1 MAVYFKFKSAKDFD
15 SVSIDGHFISVANLK
30 EKIVE
35 QKKLGRGSDY
45 DLVVSNAQTNEEYT
59 DEGYL
64 VPKNTSVIVRRVP
77 GRPRMP
83 IVADV
88 KEERKPTPEAAP
100 LKNGLPHVESS
111 QKNLNISSV
120 PDVLDDFGIDLYAVP
135 EPAQPTAASLTED
148 EDNKIKA
155 FVDASANDW
164 QRQTQESF
172 SAGRGSGGKGQGRGA
187 PLRGYGTGRG
197 FEKKNPP
204 HGYVCHRCGVTGHYI
219 QHCPTNGDPS
229 YDIKK
234 VKPPTGI
241 PKTMLVANP
250 DGSYALPTG
259 EVAVLKPNEAVFERE
274 VDGLPSSSRPVLDI
288 PPELCCPLCK
298 GVLKEAVLTSKCCFK
313 SYCDKCIRNEIITNA
328 KCVCGAK
335 NILAD
340 DLLPNRTLRDA
351 INRFME
357 SQDRAATSSGN
368 IGSRMIVQDMESA
381 PFVPAKRQSPA
392 VSASSKGASFAVM
405 PSDWGSDKKE
415 PAADK
420 VAQLS
425 KGEASAVSGTVL
437 ESTPGNNHANQNG
450 AVQVQETADASP
462 ESQLTK
468 EPPQDTNADR
478 QERTAADQREPA
490 LNPAPA
496 SGHGRTMSEPVKGK
510 KKTKSKRLRPQVDM
524 AFSEGQMWGPGGNY
538 PSQVEMCCQQCGSF
552 EHPTWNC
559 YMNGPGP
566 SHYPPPMQGPM
577 FGPGF
582 GGPVRGMAHQPMGD
596 AYMAPYRH
604 MPGPYNGY
612 GPNPYDVP
620 YNAPMM
626 HPENFAP
633 HPGMMQCGPPMQR
646 EYVDPMLMSRD
657 EFEARKAELK
667 RRRER
672 EQRFA
677 REQLKF
683 PGTEVEPEP
692 LRVNGRIERRPLISG
707 REREVSLD
715 VPEEHA
721 QRIRPP
727 QSLEQGRY
735 SGTRPG
741 SSRAK
746 EDWSER
752 SENHRSSDEEED
764 SYVGKRHERWS
775 TRHVE
780 ESSSGDEVS
789 EGGRYSRASG
799 DAYPAKQKKKG
810 RSSHKAPAKQKKKGR
825 SSHKASGDGARDS
838 ALRTER
844 RADYQ
849 MYDSEDE
856 IDLRRHSSSHVGPS
870 SPPRLV
876 REKTVVDEH
885 RNRGQDGHH
894 KGSSM
899 SRTHPQDGRVSKV
912 SHKEGT
918 RASVFERTNLP
929 VKPERVVEEVPDEY
943 ADMEERERGKR
954 RTRVSDNR
962 VISERRVEADR
973 IRDSE
978 DSSRQYSGNV
988 SRKRRRTG
996 EDVI

>member
-45 DLVVSNAQTNEEYT
+45 DLVVSNAQTNEEYS

-88 KEERKPTPEAAP
+88 KEEKKPTPEAAP
-100 LKNGLPHVESS
+100 LKNGLPHVEPS

-135 EPAQPTAASLTED
+135 EPAQPTTASLTED
-148 EDNKIKA
+148 EDNKIRA
-155 FVDASANDW
+155 FVDASASDW

-172 SAGRGSGGKGQGRGA
+172 SAGRGYGSKGQGRGA

-197 FEKKNPP
+197 FEKENPP

-219 QHCPTNGDPS
+219 QHCPTNGDPT

-274 VDGLPSSSRPVLDI
+274 IDGLPTSSRPVLDV

-313 SYCDKCIRNEIITNA
+313 SYCDKCIRSEIISKA

-351 INRFME
+351 INRLLE
-357 SQDRAATSSGN
+357 SQDSAATSSGN
-368 IGSRMIVQDMESA
+368 VGSRMVVQDMESA
-381 PFVPAKRQSPA
+381 PFVRAKRQSPA
-392 VSASSKGASFAVM
+392 VSASSKGASSAVM
-405 PSDWGSDKKE
+405 PSDGGSDKKE

-420 VAQLS
+420 GRKHT
-425 KGEASAVSGTVL
+425 KGEVSAVSGTVQ
-437 ESTPGNNHANQNG
+437 ESTPGNNYTKENG
-450 AVQVQETADASP
+450 AVQMQETADASP
-462 ESQLTK
+462 ESELTK
-468 EPPQDTNADR
+468 EAPQDLNADR
-478 QERTAADQREPA
+478 VARPVVEHREQT

-496 SGHGRTMSEPVKGK
+496 TGQGRTMSEPVKGK
-510 KKTKSKRLRPQVDM
+510 KKTKSKRVRPQVDM
-524 AFSEGQMWGPGGNY
+524 AYSEGQMWGPGPNY
-538 PSQVEMCCQQCGSF
+538 HSQVEMCCQQCGSF
-552 EHPTWNC
+552 DHPTWNC

-582 GGPVRGMAHQPMGD
+582 GGPMRGMTHQPMGD
-596 AYMAPYRH
+596 GYMAPYHH
-604 MPGPYNGY
+604 MPGPYNAY
-612 GPNPYDVP
+612 GPNPYDMP

-626 HPENFAP
+626 HHENFAP

-683 PGTEVEPEP
+683 PGGEGEPDT
-692 LRVNGRIERRPLISG
+692 LKMNGRVERRPLISG
-707 REREVSLD
+707 REREMSLD
-715 VPEEHA
+715 VLEEHTK
-721 QRIRPP
+721 RVRPP
-727 QSLEQGRY
+727 LSLEQVRY

-741 SSRAK
+741 SGPR
-746 EDWSER
+746 EDWSEK
-752 SENHRSSDEEED
+752 SENLHSSDGED
-764 SYVGKRHERWS
+764 DSFVGKRQERWS
-775 TRHVE
+775 TRHVDQT
-780 ESSSGDEVS
+780 SSGDEGS
-789 EGGRYSRASG
+789 EGARYSRASG
-799 DAYPAKQKKKG
+799 DSYPAKQKRKG
-810 RSSHKAPAKQKKKGR
+810 HASQ
-825 SSHKASGDGARDS
+825 KASGEGERDS
-838 ALRTER
+838 ALRTEH
-844 RADYQ
+844 RADYH

-856 IDLRRHSSSHVGPS
+856 VDLRRRSGSHVGPS
-870 SPPRLV
+870 SPMRLV
-876 REKTVVDEH
+876 RGKTAVDEH
-885 RNRGQDGHH
+885 LNRDQDVH
-894 KGSSM
+894 KGISM
-899 SRTHPQDGRVSKV
+899 PRVHSQDGRGSKLPPR
-912 SHKEGT
+912 EGT
-918 RASVFERTNLP
+918 KASVFERTNLA
-929 VKPERVVEEVPDEY
+929 VKPKRVVEEIQDEY
-943 ADMEERERGKR
+943 AEMDEREGGKR
-954 RTRVSDNR
+954 RTRVSDHR
-962 VISERRVEADR
+962 LISDRRVEAEG
-973 IRDSE
+973 IRDS
-978 DSSRQYSGNV
+978 DDRNRLYAGTV
-988 SRKRRRTG
+988 SRKKRRTA